1 MRVTEQAMTDAP
13 RRLARNCDHSRRL
26 APISSGQRPGQ
37 VGAIADTIRT
47 TSPVSDAARRHV
59 AEDLAVT
66 ADEDDAVPGG
76 VAFVPF
82 HFLVGDGN
90 SRPFR
95 DDTLAVGDDGY
106 VFVTAHLE
114 AVGFKS
120 IGFAA
125 TRHVRVVRLH
135 QLLKPFTQVSGL
147 IAPLSVV
154 ACQRRQR
161 YQHEED
167 DDAEHAAYCHWVA
180 MPGPVTLSCRSHG
193 RAVSAGND

>member
-1 MRVTEQAMTDAP
+1 MRVTKSQPMKLWRTHRSGLRGIATTSGGLRQSQVEGS
-13 RRLARNCDHSRRL
+13 LARSGDRRRNR
-26 APISSGQRPGQ
+26 A
-37 VGAIADTIRT
+37 
-47 TSPVSDAARRHV
+47 TSPVSDAARCHV

-167 DDAEHAAYCHWVA
+167 DDAEHAAYHHWVA
-180 MPGPVTLSCRSHG
+180 MPGPVTLS
-193 RAVSAGND
+193 

>member
-1 MRVTEQAMTDAP
+1 MRRSGLRGIATTSGGLRQSQMD
-13 RRLARNCDHSRRL
+13 RGLARSGRSQTQR
-26 APISSGQRPGQ
+26 GQRALG
-37 VGAIADTIRT
+37 
-47 TSPVSDAARRHV
+47 SDAARRHV

-66 ADEDDAVPGG
+66 ADKDDTVSGG
-76 VAFVPF
+76 VSFVPF
-82 HFLVGDGN
+82 QFLVGDRN

-114 AVGFKS
+114 AVGFKG

-135 QLLKPFTQVSGL
+135 QLLKPFTQVGGL

-167 DDAEHAAYCHWVA
+167 DNSEHAAYHHWVA
-180 MPGPVTLSCRSHG
+180 MPGPVTLSYRSHG
-193 RAVSAGND
+193 RA